1 MKKNNFKIV
10 KIDKSKNLFNYEKK
24 ILINELILDLK
35 LGYYDFEKEKAQ
47 KVKFSLEI
55 DYQDKKPSNDKDI
68 KSIVNYGTI
77 VKFITKLIKK
87 KHYNFLETLA
97 EAVFDELFK
106 DKRIAKIMLKI
117 EKLEILKQCSSV
129 GIQITKKEVMISS
142 EIGKEVI
149 KKELPLIPKL
159 PGVYRML
166 NDKGDILYV
175 GKAKNL
181 PNRLKSYVSEKNHI
195 IRTERMLSQTRKL
208 EITTTSNESE
218 ALLLEANLIKK
229 YKPKFNILLRDDK
242 SFPFIFIGNK
252 DKWPQIKRHR
262 GKKTKK
268 GFYFGPFASAGSANW
283 TIKMIQKIFHLRVC
297 DDTVFKNRERPCILY
312 QIKRCSGPCVG
323 YIEKNEYKKTV
334 DDAIEFVS
342 GKSRKIQK
350 SLSDQMEK
358 ASDNLDFEKA
368 GILRDR
374 IKSLNIIQ
382 SSQRINEANLIE
394 ADVIAGYKE
403 SGKTCI
409 QVFFYRSKQNW
420 GNQAFFPKHD
430 PDEKLSDIL
439 NSFVSQFYENKSV
452 PSSIILSEE
461 IKEKILIE
469 KTLSQKEEKQID
481 ISIAKKGSKLKVINQ
496 AIKNAKDSLTRK
508 LYESQNNR
516 ELFDAVANK
525 FNLETNINLIEVYD
539 NSHIQGTN
547 SVGALIAYGDEGFIK
562 KRYRKFNI
570 KIQKNEQDDYGM
582 MREVLNR
589 RFKRA
594 IQEKDNYL
602 TFPDLVLIDGGKGQY
617 SVARETL
624 NELGLHDLPIVAI
637 AKGKQRNSGNETFF
651 HNGKEFKFIKNDPT
665 LFFLQRI
672 RDESHRFAISAH
684 RAKRKKGI
692 SKSLLDQIE
701 GIGSIRKRALLN
713 HFGSARAVESASLD
727 EIKSVEGVEAKVAK
741 KIYNFFHE

>member
-1 MKKNNFKIV
+1 
-10 KIDKSKNLFNYEKK
+10 
-24 ILINELILDLK
+24 
-35 LGYYDFEKEKAQ
+35 
-47 KVKFSLEI
+47 
-55 DYQDKKPSNDKDI
+55 
-68 KSIVNYGTI
+68 
-77 VKFITKLIKK
+77 
-87 KHYNFLETLA
+87 
-97 EAVFDELFK
+97 
-106 DKRIAKIMLKI
+106 
-117 EKLEILKQCSSV
+117 
-129 GIQITKKEVMISS
+129 MISS

-149 KKELPLIPKL
+149 KKELALIPKL
-159 PGVYRML
+159 PGVYKMI
-166 NDKGDILYV
+166 NSKNEILYV

-181 PNRLKSYVSEKNHI
+181 PNRLKSYVAEKNHI
-195 IRTERMLSQTRKL
+195 IRTERMLSQTKKI

-229 YKPKFNILLRDDK
+229 HKPKFNILLRDDK
-242 SFPFIFIGNK
+242 SFPFIFIGK
-252 DKWPQIKRHR
+252 EDKWPQIKRHR
-262 GKKTKK
+262 GKKEKK
-268 GFYFGPFASAGSANW
+268 GFFFGPFASAGSANW

-312 QIKRCSGPCVG
+312 QIKRCSAPCVG
-323 YIEKNEYKKTV
+323 FIEEKDYKQSV

-350 SLSDQMEK
+350 NLSQQMEK
-358 ASDNLDFEKA
+358 ASEELDFEKA
-368 GILRDR
+368 TILRDR

-382 SSQRINEANLIE
+382 SSQRVNEANLVE

-420 GNQAFFPKHD
+420 GNQAFYPKHD
-430 PDEKLSDIL
+430 AEENLSEIL

-452 PSSIILSEE
+452 PTSIILSENIRE
-461 IKEKILIE
+461 RDLIE
-469 KTLSQKEEKQID
+469 KTLSKKEDKQIN
-481 ISIAKKGSKLKVINQ
+481 ISVAKKGSKLKVINQ
-496 AIKNAKDSLTRK
+496 AIKNAKDSLSRK
-508 LYESQNNR
+508 LYESQNNK
-516 ELFDAVANK
+516 ELFESVAKK

-547 SVGALIAYGDEGFIK
+547 SVGALITYGEEGFIK

-570 KIQKNEQDDYGM
+570 KIKENSQDDYGM
-582 MREVLNR
+582 IKEVLDR

-594 IQEKDNYL
+594 LQEKDNYL

-617 SVARETL
+617 SSARSSL
-624 NELGLHDLPIVAI
+624 NELGLHDIPVIAI
-637 AKGKQRNSGNETFF
+637 AKGKLRNSGNEVFF
-651 HNGKEFKFIKNDPT
+651 HNGKELKFEKNDPT

-672 RDESHRFAISAH
+672 RDEAHRFAVSAH
-684 RAKRKKGI
+684 RAKRKKGMT
-692 SKSLLDQIE
+692 SSLLDQIE

-727 EIKSVEGVEAKVAK
+727 EIQSVDGVEEKVAK

>member
-1 MKKNNFKIV
+1 
-10 KIDKSKNLFNYEKK
+10 
-24 ILINELILDLK
+24 
-35 LGYYDFEKEKAQ
+35 
-47 KVKFSLEI
+47 
-55 DYQDKKPSNDKDI
+55 
-68 KSIVNYGTI
+68 
-77 VKFITKLIKK
+77 
-87 KHYNFLETLA
+87 
-97 EAVFDELFK
+97 
-106 DKRIAKIMLKI
+106 ML
-117 EKLEILKQCSSV
+117 
-129 GIQITKKEVMISS
+129 SS
-142 EIGKEVI
+142 ETGKEVI
-149 KKELPLIPKL
+149 KKELPLMPKL

-166 NDKGDILYV
+166 NSKNEILYV

-181 PNRLKSYVSEKNHI
+181 TNRLKSYVSEKNHI
-195 IRTERMLSQTRKL
+195 IRTERMLSQTKKL

-229 YKPKFNILLRDDK
+229 YKPKYNILLRDDK

-252 DKWPQIKRHR
+252 EKWPQIKRHR
-262 GKKTKK
+262 GKKNKD

-323 YIEKNEYKKTV
+323 YIKNDEYKQTV
-334 DDAIEFVS
+334 EDAIEFVS

-350 SLSDQMEK
+350 NLSQQMEK
-358 ASDNLDFEKA
+358 ASEELDFERA
-368 GILRDR
+368 TILRDR

-430 PDEKLSDIL
+430 PDESLKEIL
-439 NSFVSQFYENKSV
+439 NSFISQFYENKSV
-452 PSSIILSEE
+452 PKLIIINEE
-461 IKEKILIE
+461 IKEKTLIE
-469 KTLSQKEEKQID
+469 KTLSKKESKEIN
-481 ISIAKKGSKLKVINQ
+481 ISVAKKGSKLKVINQ
-496 AIKNAKDSLTRK
+496 AIKNAKDSLNRK

-516 ELFDAVANK
+516 DLFDKVAKK
-525 FNLETNINLIEVYD
+525 FDLETNVSLVEVYD

-547 SVGALIAYGDEGFIK
+547 SVGALITFGEEGFIK

-570 KIQKNEQDDYGM
+570 KIKQNEQDDYGM
-582 MREVLNR
+582 MKEVLNR
-589 RFKRA
+589 RFKKA

-602 TFPDLVLIDGGKGQY
+602 SFPDLVLIDGGKGQY
-617 SVARETL
+617 STARETL
-624 NELGLHDLPIVAI
+624 NELGLHDIPIIAI
-637 AKGKQRNSGNETFF
+637 AKGKFRNSGDETFF
-651 HNGKEFKFIKNDPT
+651 HNGKSFKFQKNDPT

-672 RDESHRFAISAH
+672 RDEAHRFAISAH

-727 EIKSVEGVEAKVAK
+727 EIKTVEGVEEKVAK

>member
-1 MKKNNFKIV
+1 
-10 KIDKSKNLFNYEKK
+10 
-24 ILINELILDLK
+24 
-35 LGYYDFEKEKAQ
+35 
-47 KVKFSLEI
+47 
-55 DYQDKKPSNDKDI
+55 
-68 KSIVNYGTI
+68 
-77 VKFITKLIKK
+77 
-87 KHYNFLETLA
+87 
-97 EAVFDELFK
+97 
-106 DKRIAKIMLKI
+106 
-117 EKLEILKQCSSV
+117 
-129 GIQITKKEVMISS
+129 MISS

-166 NDKGDILYV
+166 NDKGEILYV

-181 PNRLKSYVSEKNHI
+181 PNRLKSYIAEKNHI
-195 IRTERMLSQTRKL
+195 IRTERMLSQTKEL

-229 YKPKFNILLRDDK
+229 HKPKFNILLRDDK

-252 DKWPQIKRHR
+252 DVWPQIRRHR
-262 GKKTKK
+262 GKKTKE

-323 YIEKNEYKKTV
+323 YVEKEDYKKTV

-358 ASDNLDFEKA
+358 ASEDLDFEKA
-368 GILRDR
+368 VILRDR

-430 PDEKLSDIL
+430 PDESLSNIL

-452 PSSIILSEE
+452 PSSIIISEE
-461 IKEKILIE
+461 IKEKNLIE
-469 KTLSQKEEKQID
+469 KTLSKKEGKQVNL
-481 ISIAKKGSKLKVINQ
+481 SVAKKGSKLKVINQ
-496 AIKNAKDSLTRK
+496 ATKNAKESLNRK

-516 ELFDAVANK
+516 ELFDSVASK
-525 FNLETNINLIEVYD
+525 FNLETNINLVEVYD

-547 SVGALIAYGDEGFIK
+547 SVGALIAFGEEGFIK

-570 KIQKNEQDDYGM
+570 KSKKNEQDDYGM

-602 TFPDLVLIDGGKGQY
+602 SFPDLVIVDGGKGQY
-617 SVARETL
+617 SVARDSL
-624 NELGLHDLPIVAI
+624 NELGLHEIPIIAI
-637 AKGKQRNSGNETFF
+637 AKGKFRNSGNETFF
-651 HNGKEFKFIKNDPT
+651 HNGKEYKFNKNDPT

-684 RAKRKKGI
+684 RAKRKRGI

-727 EIKSVEGVEAKVAK
+727 EIKSVDGVEEKVAK

>member
-1 MKKNNFKIV
+1 MV
-10 KIDKSKNLFNYEKK
+10 
-24 ILINELILDLK
+24 
-35 LGYYDFEKEKAQ
+35 
-47 KVKFSLEI
+47 
-55 DYQDKKPSNDKDI
+55 
-68 KSIVNYGTI
+68 
-77 VKFITKLIKK
+77 
-87 KHYNFLETLA
+87 
-97 EAVFDELFK
+97 
-106 DKRIAKIMLKI
+106 
-117 EKLEILKQCSSV
+117 SSD
-129 GIQITKKEVMISS
+129 S
-142 EIGKEVI
+142 GKEVI
-149 KKELPLIPKL
+149 KKEIPLVPKL

-166 NDKGDILYV
+166 NAKNEVLYV

-195 IRTERMLSQTRKL
+195 IRTERMLSQTTRL

-229 YKPKFNILLRDDK
+229 YKPRFNILLRDDK

-262 GKKTKK
+262 GKKNKE
-268 GFYFGPFASAGSANW
+268 GFFFGPFASAGSANW
-283 TIKMIQKIFHLRVC
+283 TIKMIQKIFQLRVC

-323 YIEKNEYKKTV
+323 YVKDDDYKKSV
-334 DDAIEFVS
+334 EDAIEFVS

-350 SLSDQMEK
+350 NLSAQMEK
-358 ASDNLDFEKA
+358 SSEDLDFEKA
-368 GILRDR
+368 AILRDR

-382 SSQRINEANLIE
+382 SSQRINEANLVE

-430 PDEKLSDIL
+430 PDENLNNIL

-452 PSSIILSEE
+452 PSSIIISEN
-461 IKEKILIE
+461 IKEQILIE
-469 KTLSQKEEKQID
+469 NALSKKEGKQIN
-481 ISIAKKGSKLKVINQ
+481 ISVAKKGSKLNVINQ
-496 AIKNAKDSLTRK
+496 AIKNAKDSLNRK
-508 LYESQNNR
+508 LYESQNNK
-516 ELFDAVANK
+516 ELFEEVCKK
-525 FNLETNINLIEVYD
+525 FDLENNINLIEVYD
-539 NSHIQGTN
+539 NSHNQGSN
-547 SVGALIAYGDEGFIK
+547 SVGALITYGEEGFNK

-570 KIQKNEQDDYGM
+570 KIEKNEQDDYGM

-594 IQEKDNYL
+594 VQEKDNYL
-602 TFPDLVLIDGGKGQY
+602 TMPDLVLIDGGKGQY
-617 SVARETL
+617 SVAREAM
-624 NELGLHDLPIVAI
+624 NELGLHDIPIVAI
-637 AKGKQRNSGNETFF
+637 AKGKLRNSGNETFF
-651 HNGKEFKFIKNDPT
+651 HNGKEFKFERNDPV

-672 RDESHRFAISAH
+672 RDEAHRFAISAH

-692 SKSLLDQIE
+692 NKSLLDQIE
-701 GIGSIRKRALLN
+701 GIGSVRKRALLN

-727 EIKSVEGVEAKVAK
+727 EIKSVEGVEERVAK

>member
-1 MKKNNFKIV
+1 MT
-10 KIDKSKNLFNYEKK
+10 SSNL
-24 ILINELILDLK
+24 
-35 LGYYDFEKEKAQ
+35 
-47 KVKFSLEI
+47 
-55 DYQDKKPSNDKDI
+55 
-68 KSIVNYGTI
+68 
-77 VKFITKLIKK
+77 
-87 KHYNFLETLA
+87 
-97 EAVFDELFK
+97 
-106 DKRIAKIMLKI
+106 
-117 EKLEILKQCSSV
+117 
-129 GIQITKKEVMISS
+129 
-142 EIGKEVI
+142 GKEVI

-166 NDKGDILYV
+166 NSKNEILYV

-181 PNRLKSYVSEKNHI
+181 PNRLKSYVTEKNHI
-195 IRTERMLSQTRKL
+195 IRTERMLSQTKRL
-208 EITTTSNESE
+208 EITSTSNESE

-242 SFPFIFIGNK
+242 SFPFIFIGNE

-262 GKKTKK
+262 GKKDKK
-268 GFYFGPFASAGSANW
+268 GFFFGPFASAGSANW

-323 YIEKNEYKKTV
+323 YIKDSDYKQDV

-342 GKSRKIQK
+342 GKSRRIQK
-350 SLSDQMEK
+350 NLSDQMEK
-358 ASDNLDFEKA
+358 ASDELDFEKA
-368 GILRDR
+368 TILRDR
-374 IKSLNIIQ
+374 IKALNIIQ
-382 SSQRINEANLIE
+382 SSQRINEANLVE

-430 PDEKLSDIL
+430 PDENLSEIL
-439 NSFVSQFYENKSV
+439 NSFIAQFYENKSV

-469 KTLSQKEEKQID
+469 KTLSQKENKQIN
-481 ISIAKKGSKLKVINQ
+481 ISVAKKGSKLKVIEQ
-496 AIKNAKDSLTRK
+496 AIKNAKDSLNRK
-508 LYESQNNR
+508 LYESQNNK
-516 ELFDAVANK
+516 ELFESVAKK

-539 NSHIQGTN
+539 NSHIQGTD
-547 SVGALIAYGDEGFIK
+547 SVGALIAFGDEGFIK

-570 KIQKNEQDDYGM
+570 KIKKNEQDDYGM
-582 MREVLNR
+582 MKEVLNR

-594 IQEKDNYL
+594 IQEKENFL
-602 TFPDLVLIDGGKGQY
+602 SFPDLVLIDGGKGQY
-617 SVARETL
+617 STAREAL
-624 NELGLHDLPIVAI
+624 NELGLHDLPIIAI
-637 AKGKQRNSGNETFF
+637 AKGKFRNSGNETFF
-651 HNGKEFKFIKNDPT
+651 HNGKEYKFQKNDPT

-713 HFGSARAVESASLD
+713 HFGSARGVESASLD
-727 EIKSVEGVEAKVAK
+727 EIKSVEGVEEKVAK

>member
-1 MKKNNFKIV
+1 
-10 KIDKSKNLFNYEKK
+10 
-24 ILINELILDLK
+24 
-35 LGYYDFEKEKAQ
+35 
-47 KVKFSLEI
+47 
-55 DYQDKKPSNDKDI
+55 
-68 KSIVNYGTI
+68 
-77 VKFITKLIKK
+77 
-87 KHYNFLETLA
+87 
-97 EAVFDELFK
+97 
-106 DKRIAKIMLKI
+106 
-117 EKLEILKQCSSV
+117 
-129 GIQITKKEVMISS
+129 MISS

-166 NDKGDILYV
+166 NDKGEILYV

-181 PNRLKSYVSEKNHI
+181 PNRLKSYIAEKNHI
-195 IRTERMLSQTRKL
+195 IRTERMLSQTKKL

-229 YKPKFNILLRDDK
+229 HKPKFNILLRDDK

-252 DKWPQIKRHR
+252 DVWPQIRRHR
-262 GKKTKK
+262 GKKTKE

-323 YIEKNEYKKTV
+323 YVEKEDYKKTV

-358 ASDNLDFEKA
+358 ASEDLDFEKA
-368 GILRDR
+368 VILRDR

-430 PDEKLSDIL
+430 PDESLSNIL

-452 PSSIILSEE
+452 PSSIIISEE
-461 IKEKILIE
+461 IKEKNLIE
-469 KTLSQKEEKQID
+469 KTLSKKEGKQVNL
-481 ISIAKKGSKLKVINQ
+481 SVAKKGSKLKVINQ
-496 AIKNAKDSLTRK
+496 ATKNAKESLNRK

-516 ELFDAVANK
+516 ELFDSVASK
-525 FNLETNINLIEVYD
+525 FNLETNINLVEVYD

-547 SVGALIAYGDEGFIK
+547 SVGALIAFGEEGFIK

-570 KIQKNEQDDYGM
+570 KSKKNEQDDYGM

-602 TFPDLVLIDGGKGQY
+602 SFPDLVIVDGGKGQY
-617 SVARETL
+617 SVARDSL
-624 NELGLHDLPIVAI
+624 NELGLHEIPIIAI
-637 AKGKQRNSGNETFF
+637 AKGKFRNSGNESFF
-651 HNGKEFKFIKNDPT
+651 HNGKEYKFNKNDPT

-684 RAKRKKGI
+684 RAKRKRGI

-727 EIKSVEGVEAKVAK
+727 EIKSVDGVEEKVAK

>member
-1 MKKNNFKIV
+1 
-10 KIDKSKNLFNYEKK
+10 
-24 ILINELILDLK
+24 
-35 LGYYDFEKEKAQ
+35 
-47 KVKFSLEI
+47 
-55 DYQDKKPSNDKDI
+55 
-68 KSIVNYGTI
+68 
-77 VKFITKLIKK
+77 
-87 KHYNFLETLA
+87 
-97 EAVFDELFK
+97 
-106 DKRIAKIMLKI
+106 
-117 EKLEILKQCSSV
+117 
-129 GIQITKKEVMISS
+129 MISS

-166 NDKGDILYV
+166 NDKGEILYV

-181 PNRLKSYVSEKNHI
+181 PNRLKSYIAEKNHI
-195 IRTERMLSQTRKL
+195 IRTERMLSLTKKL

-229 YKPKFNILLRDDK
+229 HKPKFNILLRDDK

-252 DKWPQIKRHR
+252 DVWPQIRRHR
-262 GKKTKK
+262 GKKTKE

-323 YIEKNEYKKTV
+323 YVEKEDYKKTV

-358 ASDNLDFEKA
+358 ASEDLDFEKA
-368 GILRDR
+368 VILRDR

-430 PDEKLSDIL
+430 PDESLSNIL

-452 PSSIILSEE
+452 PSSIIISEG
-461 IKEKILIE
+461 IKEKNLIE
-469 KTLSQKEEKQID
+469 KTLSKKEGKQVNL
-481 ISIAKKGSKLKVINQ
+481 SVAKKGSKLKVINQ
-496 AIKNAKDSLTRK
+496 ATKNAKESLNRK

-516 ELFDAVANK
+516 ELFDSVASK
-525 FNLETNINLIEVYD
+525 FNLETNINLVEVYD

-547 SVGALIAYGDEGFIK
+547 SVGALIAFGEEGFIK

-570 KIQKNEQDDYGM
+570 KSKKNEQDDYGM

-602 TFPDLVLIDGGKGQY
+602 SFPDLVIVDGGKGQY
-617 SVARETL
+617 SVARDTL
-624 NELGLHDLPIVAI
+624 NELGLHEIPIIAI
-637 AKGKQRNSGNETFF
+637 AKGKFRNSGNETFF
-651 HNGKEFKFIKNDPT
+651 HNGKEHKFNKNDPT

-684 RAKRKKGI
+684 RAKRKRGI

-727 EIKSVEGVEAKVAK
+727 EIKSVEGVEEKVAK

>member
-1 MKKNNFKIV
+1 
-10 KIDKSKNLFNYEKK
+10 
-24 ILINELILDLK
+24 
-35 LGYYDFEKEKAQ
+35 
-47 KVKFSLEI
+47 
-55 DYQDKKPSNDKDI
+55 
-68 KSIVNYGTI
+68 
-77 VKFITKLIKK
+77 
-87 KHYNFLETLA
+87 
-97 EAVFDELFK
+97 
-106 DKRIAKIMLKI
+106 
-117 EKLEILKQCSSV
+117 
-129 GIQITKKEVMISS
+129 MISS
-142 EIGKEVI
+142 EIGKEAI

-166 NDKGDILYV
+166 NEKNVILYV

-195 IRTERMLSQTRKL
+195 IRTERMLSQTRKI
-208 EITTTSNESE
+208 EITSTSNESE

-242 SFPFIFIGNK
+242 SFPFIFIGNE
-252 DKWPQIKRHR
+252 DKWPQIRRHR
-262 GKKTKK
+262 GKKTRE

-283 TIKMIQKIFHLRVC
+283 TIKMIQKIFQLRVC
-297 DDTVFKNRERPCILY
+297 DDTVFKKRERPCILY

-323 YIEKNEYKKTV
+323 YIEKDDYKLSV
-334 DDAIEFVS
+334 ESAIEFVS

-350 SLSDQMEK
+350 NLSGQMEK
-358 ASDNLDFEKA
+358 ASSDLDFEKA
-368 GILRDR
+368 AILRDR

-382 SSQRINEANLIE
+382 SSQRINEANLVE

-430 PDEKLSDIL
+430 PDDNLKEIL

-452 PSSIILSEE
+452 PSSIILSDE
-461 IKEKILIE
+461 IKEKVLIE
-469 KTLSQKEEKQID
+469 KTLSQKENKEIN
-481 ISIAKKGSKLKVINQ
+481 ISVAKRGSKLKVVNL
-496 AIKNAKDSLTRK
+496 ALKNAKDSLNRK
-508 LYESQNNR
+508 IYESQNNK
-516 ELFDAVANK
+516 ELFENVSKK
-525 FNLETNINLIEVYD
+525 FNLENNINLVEVYD

-547 SVGALIAYGDEGFIK
+547 SVGALITFGEEGFIK

-570 KIQKNEQDDYGM
+570 KIKKNEQDDYGM

-602 TFPDLVLIDGGKGQY
+602 TMPDLVIVDGGKGQY

-624 NELGLHDLPIVAI
+624 NELGLHDIPMIAI
-637 AKGKQRNSGNETFF
+637 AKGKFRNRGNETFF
-651 HNGKEFKFIKNDPT
+651 HNGKEFKFEKNDPT
-665 LFFLQRI
+665 LFFLQRL
-672 RDESHRFAISAH
+672 RDESHRYAISAH

-692 SKSLLDQIE
+692 SKSLLDQID

-727 EIKSVEGVEAKVAK
+727 EIKTVEGVEEKVAK
-741 KIYNFFHE
+741 KIYNYFHE

>member
-1 MKKNNFKIV
+1 MV
-10 KIDKSKNLFNYEKK
+10 
-24 ILINELILDLK
+24 
-35 LGYYDFEKEKAQ
+35 
-47 KVKFSLEI
+47 
-55 DYQDKKPSNDKDI
+55 
-68 KSIVNYGTI
+68 
-77 VKFITKLIKK
+77 
-87 KHYNFLETLA
+87 
-97 EAVFDELFK
+97 
-106 DKRIAKIMLKI
+106 
-117 EKLEILKQCSSV
+117 SSD
-129 GIQITKKEVMISS
+129 
-142 EIGKEVI
+142 IGKEVI
-149 KKELPLIPKL
+149 KKEIPLVPKL

-166 NDKGDILYV
+166 NANNEVLYV

-195 IRTERMLSQTRKL
+195 IRTERMLSQTKKL

-229 YKPKFNILLRDDK
+229 FKPRYNILLRDDK

-252 DKWPQIKRHR
+252 DKWAQIKRHR
-262 GKKTKK
+262 GKKNKE
-268 GFYFGPFASAGSANW
+268 GFFFGPFASAGSANW
-283 TIKMIQKIFHLRVC
+283 TIKMIQKIFQLRVC

-323 YIEKNEYKKTV
+323 YVKENEYKKSV
-334 DDAIEFVS
+334 EDAIEFVS

-350 SLSDQMEK
+350 SLSTQMEN
-358 ASDNLDFEKA
+358 ASENLDFEKA
-368 GILRDR
+368 AMLRDR

-382 SSQRINEANLIE
+382 SSQRVNEANLVE

-430 PDEKLSDIL
+430 PDEKLDEII

-461 IKEKILIE
+461 IKEKNLIE
-469 KTLSQKEEKQID
+469 QTLTKKEGKQIN
-481 ISIAKKGSKLKVINQ
+481 ISVAKKGSKLKVIKQ
-496 AIKNAKDSLTRK
+496 AIKNAKDSLNRK
-508 LYESQNNR
+508 LYESQNNK
-516 ELFDAVANK
+516 ELFEEVAKK
-525 FNLETNINLIEVYD
+525 FNLETNINLVEVYD

-547 SVGALIAYGDEGFIK
+547 SIGALIAFGDEGFIK

-570 KIQKNEQDDYGM
+570 KIEKNEQDDYGM
-582 MREVLNR
+582 MREVLSR

-594 IQEKDNYL
+594 LQEKDNYL
-602 TFPDLVLIDGGKGQY
+602 TMPDLVLIDGGKGQY
-617 SVARETL
+617 SVARETM
-624 NELGLHDLPIVAI
+624 NELGLHDIPVIAI
-637 AKGKQRNSGNETFF
+637 AKGKFRNSGNETFF
-651 HNGKEFKFIKNDPT
+651 HNGKEFKFQKNDPT
-665 LFFLQRI
+665 LFFLQRL

-727 EIKSVEGVEAKVAK
+727 EIKSVEGVEEKVAK